1 MIEIE
6 LGDMDA
12 QRVERAIRRAHAL
25 GGYLRMSTET
35 LDGIKRMGPPEP
47 PHLPPWERA
56 ARLLKIGAVPV
67 VVDDRLPARTV
78 RLESPR

>member
-6 LGDMDA
+6 LGDMDP
-12 QRVERAIRRAHAL
+12 QRIERAITRAWVL

-47 PHLPPWERA
+47 PHFPPWERA
-56 ARLLKIGAVPV
+56 ARLLKIRNVPV

-78 RLESPR
+78 RLESLR